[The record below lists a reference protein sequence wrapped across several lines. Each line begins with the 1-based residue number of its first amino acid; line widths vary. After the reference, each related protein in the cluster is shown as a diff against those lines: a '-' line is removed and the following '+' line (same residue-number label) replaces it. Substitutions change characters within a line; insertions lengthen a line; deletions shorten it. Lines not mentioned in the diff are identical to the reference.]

1 MFVWT
6 VYKCSVDRC
15 FVCILDTPR
24 YPGMVSE
31 LDCWMEWIENQM
43 AEEPYDNPVDD
54 EMDDFIGGMY
64 LHTVE
69 LGPVLLNQ

>member
-1 MFVWT
+1 MQYT
-6 VYKCSVDRC
+6 
-15 FVCILDTPR
+15 CILFSDAPR

-54 EMDDFIGGMY
+54 EMDDFIGG
-64 LHTVE
+64 LS
-69 LGPVLLNQ
+69 